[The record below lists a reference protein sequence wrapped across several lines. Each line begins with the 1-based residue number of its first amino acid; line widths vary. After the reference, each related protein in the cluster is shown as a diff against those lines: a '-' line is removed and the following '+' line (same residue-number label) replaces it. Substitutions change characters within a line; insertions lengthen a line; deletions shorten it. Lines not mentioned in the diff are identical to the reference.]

1 MAQIIIRKNDGKEII
16 VKNNV
21 PESIIASDVL
31 YSGDYIGQKLWCK
44 EDVIQQAYE
53 DDLFP
58 SKSLIEGACR
68 YLDES
73 GRLSDTTDSDW
84 ATISY
89 ALYKNKMLPE
99 SIEEFVTPR
108 EYIVRLV
115 LEGDCC
121 ERYIISKT
129 EKITDL
135 RGCIEFTLN
144 RILDTGLIRYDL
156 SEERIDEL
164 IHSIMGASKSEK
176 NPIWID
182 KGYTLPNIL
191 SYKVI
196 ANG

>member
-1 MAQIIIRKNDGKEII
+1 MAQIIIKKNDGTEIV

-68 YLDES
+68 YLNDS
-73 GRLSDTTDSDW
+73 GRLSDATDSDW

-89 ALYKNKMLPE
+89 ALYRNKGLPE
-99 SIEEFVTPR
+99 SIEGFALPG

-115 LEGDCC
+115 LEGDYC
-121 ERYIISKT
+121 ERCIISET
-129 EKITDL
+129 EEITDL
-135 RGCIEFTLN
+135 GGCIEFTLN
-144 RILDTGLIRYDL
+144 RILDIGLNEYIL
-156 SEERIDEL
+156 SEEQVDEL
-164 IHSIMGASKSEK
+164 ICSIMGASKSEK

-196 ANG
+196 ANE